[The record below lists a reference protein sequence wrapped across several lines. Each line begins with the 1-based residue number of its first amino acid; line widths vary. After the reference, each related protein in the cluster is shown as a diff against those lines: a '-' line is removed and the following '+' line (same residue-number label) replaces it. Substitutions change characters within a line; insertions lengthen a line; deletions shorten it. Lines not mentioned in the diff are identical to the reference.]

1 MFTNAE
7 RAALGSLVA
16 LYFVRMVG
24 VFITLPVLALYT
36 VSFTDYSTV
45 TIGMALGALGLT
57 QAILLIPMGVLSDRW
72 GRKTI
77 IYIGLG
83 LVIIGSIISA
93 FADSVSQIIVGRV
106 VQGMGAITGVLLA
119 FTSELIASEKRAIAM
134 AIIGASIGI
143 SFGVALV
150 LGPFIASNYGLSAVF
165 WFCALLGVVC
175 LFIVAKGLP
184 QQKVTTAYIQYDQ
197 SILKQIYQ
205 HVFSNAAIVPLNV
218 SVFLLH
224 FMQMALWVVVP
235 LTLVDLGYQRS
246 EHWWLMLLVIGSSFI
261 LAMPL
266 IRLSDTKMKGKIKFI
281 IAVTSL
287 VIGLLLAQSQI
298 PTTFI
303 AGLFFFFFGF
313 CFLEAILP
321 AEVSRLCLD
330 NMRGATMGTFST
342 YQFLGVFMGG
352 VVGGIMVSQ
361 WGIDSI
367 YWLACGIALIWL
379 LFFIFYKETA

>member
-134 AIIGASIGI
+134 AIIGVSIGI

-184 QQKVTTAYIQYDQ
+184 QQKVTTAYIQHDQ

-303 AGLFFFFFGF
+303 AGLFF
-313 CFLEAILP
+313 
-321 AEVSRLCLD
+321 
-330 NMRGATMGTFST
+330 
-342 YQFLGVFMGG
+342 
-352 VVGGIMVSQ
+352 
-361 WGIDSI
+361 
-367 YWLACGIALIWL
+367 L
-379 LFFIFYKETA
+379 LFWILLFRGHIARRS